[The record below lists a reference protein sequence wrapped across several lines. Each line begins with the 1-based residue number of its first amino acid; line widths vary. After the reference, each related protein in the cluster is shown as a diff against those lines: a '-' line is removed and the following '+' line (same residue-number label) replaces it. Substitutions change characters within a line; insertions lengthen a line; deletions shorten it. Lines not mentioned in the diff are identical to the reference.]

1 MVEEVLEGVL
11 FDAEAGVPVRDH
23 RQDGQGWGGGEA
35 EHDAAEGTAEL
46 ACAAEDEGREVRSS
60 Q

>member
-1 MVEEVLEGVL
+1 MPRRGS
-11 FDAEAGVPVRDH
+11 GTDH
-23 RQDGQGWGGGEA
+23 GQGGQGWGGGEA
-35 EHDAAEGTAEL
+35 EHDANKGTAEL